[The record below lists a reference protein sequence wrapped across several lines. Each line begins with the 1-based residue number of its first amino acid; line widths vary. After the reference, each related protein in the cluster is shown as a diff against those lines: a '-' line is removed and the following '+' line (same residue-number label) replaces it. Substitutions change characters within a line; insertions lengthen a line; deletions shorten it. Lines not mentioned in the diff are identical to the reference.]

1 MFLAFADLACRLL
14 DFARSPEFAMSMSIS
29 LSGAAPTSLFD
40 LSKPANSAA
49 KPAQT
54 KSVEQTFLDYAKMTP
69 AERMHAQMLAQL
81 GLTEDQF
88 KAMDPAAQQKVEDK
102 IREMVKQQVQNG
114 TDKRTGI
121 ITDKTA

>member
-1 MFLAFADLACRLL
+1 
-14 DFARSPEFAMSMSIS
+14 MSIS
-29 LSGAAPTSLFD
+29 ISALPASLFD
-40 LSKPANSAA
+40 TQKSATTLTA
-49 KPAQT
+49 KPAEA
-54 KSVEQTFLDYAKMTP
+54 KSVEQKFLEYARMTP

>member
-1 MFLAFADLACRLL
+1 MFFAFADLACRLL
-14 DFARSPEFAMSMSIS
+14 DFGHSPEFAMSMSIS
-29 LSGAAPTSLFD
+29 LSGASPTSLFD
-40 LSKPANSAA
+40 TSKPANPAA

-88 KAMDPAAQQKVEDK
+88 KAMDPAAQQKVEDN

>member
-1 MFLAFADLACRLL
+1 MFFALWDLASRLL
-14 DFARSPEFAMSMSIS
+14 NLPHSPKFAMSMSIS
-29 LSGAAPTSLFD
+29 LSGASPTSLFD
-40 LSKPANSAA
+40 TSKPANPAA
-49 KPAQT
+49 KPAAA

>member
-1 MFLAFADLACRLL
+1 MFFAFADLACRLL
-14 DFARSPEFAMSMSIS
+14 DFAHSPEFAMPIS
-29 LSGAAPTSLFD
+29 LSGAAPTTLFD
-40 LSKPANSAA
+40 TSKPANPAA

-88 KAMDPAAQQKVEDK
+88 KAMDPAAQHKIEDK
-102 IREMVKQQVQNG
+102 IREMVKQQV
-114 TDKRTGI
+114 
-121 ITDKTA
+121 

>member
-1 MFLAFADLACRLL
+1 
-14 DFARSPEFAMSMSIS
+14 
-29 LSGAAPTSLFD
+29 
-40 LSKPANSAA
+40 
-49 KPAQT
+49 
-54 KSVEQTFLDYAKMTP
+54 
-69 AERMHAQMLAQL
+69 MHAQMLAQF

-121 ITDKTA
+121 ITDKSA

>member
-1 MFLAFADLACRLL
+1 MFFAFGDLACRLL
-14 DFARSPEFAMSMSIS
+14 NFARSPEFAMSMSIS
-29 LSGAAPTSLFD
+29 LSGASPTSSLGTP
-40 LSKPANSAA
+40 KPA
-49 KPAQT
+49 KPAAA